1 METDRSPL
9 NSPHVQGNAAESQNS
24 YPTAW
29 SGRGDAT
36 EGGFDPASPDIRVI
50 LEQLN
55 NGPTDGGYRA
65 GICFELSAHRSV
77 GGGVTIDPATGS
89 LPGHRGRWNL
99 ACLPARTWPGAPDRR
114 AVLRRRPGPGVTE
127 RARQRRPVV
136 DTSLRRRGDAAGSVR
151 RRGRAI
157 YACQWGVPGRPPVNG
172 PKMVTS
178 STEPAPRRAGSQR

>member
-9 NSPHVQGNAAESQNS
+9 NSTHVQGNAAELQNS

-55 NGPTDGGYRA
+55 NGPTEGGYGA

-77 GGGVTIDPATGS
+77 GVGATIDPATGS
-89 LPGHRGRWNL
+89 LPGHRGRWKSCVSSSTN
-99 ACLPARTWPGAPDRR
+99 AARCSRPSSGTSSSPRPWHYRKSTPTSTGGGQKPSPPRRCSRQCKAQGTCHLRMSVGEPG
-114 AVLRRRPGPGVTE
+114 G
-127 RARQRRPVV
+127 
-136 DTSLRRRGDAAGSVR
+136 
-151 RRGRAI
+151 
-157 YACQWGVPGRPPVNG
+157 PPVHG